1 MNDILYD
8 EFSTQQSPDMAMI
21 FTIMIMMFV
30 MLVLYF
36 GSGLTRVLIRILT
49 PIMQIKFDDTLSVAN
64 SQLKDSTLFR

>member
-1 MNDILYD
+1 M
-8 EFSTQQSPDMAMI
+8 EMI